1 MAELSGKFQ
10 LSDADEDNFDKIM
23 EAVGVSE
30 EKRARGR
37 SMRPTIQYSRNGDD
51 YTMTYITGDGRELA
65 HTFQL
70 GVELDET
77 TMDGRKVLS
86 TYKRDGKN
94 MIQHEKQE
102 NGLVIVYEREI
113 TGDELHVQI
122 SCGDLKAHRVFKKL

>member
-1 MAELSGKFQ
+1 M
-10 LSDADEDNFDKIM
+10 IT
-23 EAVGVSE
+23 GVPE

-37 SMRPTIQYSRNGDD
+37 AMRPTIQYSRNGDD

-70 GVELDET
+70 GVELEET
-77 TMDGRKVLS
+77 TMDGRKVLVRIIKITYPSQFIIIQSRGNWGLLQS

-94 MIQHEKQE
+94 MIQHEKQD

-113 TGDELHVQI
+113 MGEELHVVSEI
-122 SCGDLKAHRVFKKL
+122 ITKLNCY